1 MLGKLIMDAMEEHIS
16 EHVSNEKADQKVVEK
31 VNKVADKARE
41 LAEELH
47 RKVTVEELSQ
57 ETGMSV
63 NYIKEAMR
71 MSGFQIEEIDN
82 RS

>member
-1 MLGKLIMDAMEEHIS
+1 MA
-16 EHVSNEKADQKVVEK
+16 EK
-31 VNKVADKARE
+31 VHKVSDKARE
-41 LAEELH
+41 LAGELH
-47 RKVTVEELSQ
+47 RKVTVDELAQ

-71 MSGFQIEEIDN
+71 MSGFQIEEIDD